1 MLESKEVQTEQVD
14 WTEEGIMNERV
25 VRDLERNIT

>member
-1 MLESKEVQTEQVD
+1 MLESKEVQAEQVD

-25 VRDLERNIT
+25 VRGLGRNIT